1 MRLKTNQK
9 RHYGATAAYL
19 DQLLQAGR
27 VAFSLSQLMEQT
39 GISESAAKNQL
50 RRLGAR
56 IVRVAPKQA
65 FFLIV
70 EPEHSVAGCPPADL
84 WLDDY
89 FAWLGHPYYLA
100 LQTAAGIYG
109 SSPQA
114 IQVTQVMTDTPR
126 RALAIGRRKIVFFVK
141 RRIRSTLTQPVSSV
155 PAPLKA
161 SSPASTV
168 FDLIRYAGQVGG
180 IGRAVETARPLLAKM
195 TVRDLRATLDA
206 EDENATSQRL
216 GFITEKT
223 GHEKLAAT
231 IDRWLPPKRPLTPLA
246 CNTSATTGSLAP
258 RWQVNDNTK
267 EFDP

>member
-1 MRLKTNQK
+1 MAANPNRK
-9 RHYGATAAYL
+9 RRYGATAEYL
-19 DQLLQAGR
+19 DQLLRTGR
-27 VAFSLSQLMEQT
+27 VAFSLTQLTAQT
-39 GISESAAKNQL
+39 GLSESAAQTQL

-56 IVRVAPKQA
+56 IARVAPKQS

-70 EPEHSVAGCPPADL
+70 APEHAVAGCPPVEL

-100 LQTAAGIYG
+100 LQSAAGVYG
-109 SSPQA
+109 SNPQA

-126 RALAIGRRKIVFFVK
+126 RALAIGRRKLAFFVK
-141 RRIRSTLTQPVSSV
+141 RRIRSTLTQPVPNA

-195 TVRDLRATLDA
+195 TVRELRATLDA
-206 EDENATSQRL
+206 EDEKATTQRL
-216 GFITEKT
+216 GFIAEKT
-223 GHEKLAAT
+223 GHEKLAAA
-231 IDRWLPPKRPLTPLA
+231 IDHWLPAKRPLTPLA
-246 CNTSATTGSLAP
+246 CNTSATTGLLAT
-258 RWQVNDNTK
+258 RWQVIDNTK